1 MFGYNKI
8 IDNND
13 VNIIITSVITGILCG
28 GLAILFRE
36 TLELI
41 INFSFNSDYYN
52 LSNSAKKLSF
62 MQIIIV
68 TSTGGLLVGLIG
80 YFFMPVNR
88 SQGMTEVIETA
99 LKKDYK
105 ISLRTTIGSFLINV
119 ITLGTGGATGRAGP
133 IVHLASGVSS
143 LIFDKLKIQ
152 GRDRKI
158 LLGCA
163 AASAV
168 SSTFSAPIAG
178 VFFASELI
186 TGSYAAS
193 QFLPVVLAS
202 ISGAFLSNIFYG
214 SNTAFTIVDYQELS
228 MYELPF
234 FILLGILIAF
244 LINLFIYGINTVYNF
259 AREKKIPV
267 FLCPAIGGLCVG
279 IIACFLPQIM
289 GDGYFTTNQSL
300 AGNLPFIY

>member
-1 MFGYNKI
+1 MVVLLSYSGKHSNYF
-8 IDNND
+8 
-13 VNIIITSVITGILCG
+13 L
-28 GLAILFRE
+28 
-36 TLELI
+36 
-41 INFSFNSDYYN
+41 NFSFNSDYYN

-62 MQIIIV
+62 IQIIIV

-193 QFLPVVLAS
+193 QFLPVVFAS
-202 ISGAFLSNIFYG
+202 ISGAF
-214 SNTAFTIVDYQELS
+214 
-228 MYELPF
+228 
-234 FILLGILIAF
+234 FIKYILWF
-244 LINLFIYGINTVYNF
+244 
-259 AREKKIPV
+259 
-267 FLCPAIGGLCVG
+267 
-279 IIACFLPQIM
+279 
-289 GDGYFTTNQSL
+289 
-300 AGNLPFIY
+300 